1 MVSINRHSYC
11 FYDAHV
17 VNACTCSVL
26 IDINI
31 FMLLADFLHARYP
44 FSLLS
49 NVALVNFI
57 SYTVYTTNQNYSQ
70 SLTCSN
76 M

>member
-1 MVSINRHSYC
+1 MVSINCHSYC

-31 FMLLADFLHARYP
+31 FMLLVDYP

-49 NVALVNFI
+49 NVTLVNFI
-57 SYTVYTTNQNYSQ
+57 SYTVYTANQNYCQ

-76 M
+76 VILNH